1 MPIYNAPLKKVDHA
15 ETRRYAG
22 LNKAKFDEEII
33 ESACRDVQ
41 ILAQPKGI
49 WNLYDYDASNAL
61 VHADPPFLIE
71 GKKIQKHLAAS
82 TKVVLLA
89 ATIGE
94 AVEEEITAC
103 FKGGKYSYSLLLDAA
118 ATTAVEQAADELE
131 KTIRQKIEPMGYDMV
146 WRFSPGYGDWDIRFQ
161 PEMIRLS
168 QANQIGI
175 SLTESMMLLPR
186 KSITAIIGLV
196 AKQEIFACEHKSV
209 EKHDCQICEKT
220 DCLAR
225 KS

>member
-1 MPIYNAPLKKVDHA
+1 MPIYNAPLKKVDQS

-22 LNKAKFDEEII
+22 LNKAQFDETVI
-33 ESACRDVQ
+33 EAACMEVQ
-41 ILAQPKGI
+41 LIAQPKGI
-49 WNLYDYDASNAL
+49 WNLYDYDPSNGI
-61 VHADPPFLIE
+61 VHSDPPFFIE

-82 TKVVLLA
+82 KKVILLA

-94 AVEEEITAC
+94 DVEEQITAY
-103 FKGGKYSYSLLLDAA
+103 FQEGKYSYSLLLDAA

-131 KTIRQKIEPMGYDMV
+131 KTIRQKVEPMGYDMI

-168 QANQIGI
+168 QAEQIGI

-196 AKQEIFACEHKSV
+196 PKKNDLLCKKNSSQ
-209 EKHDCQICEKT
+209 KHDCQICEKI

>member
-1 MPIYNAPLKKVDHA
+1 MPIYNAPLKKVDKS

-22 LNKAKFDEEII
+22 LNKAKFDESVI
-33 ESACRDVQ
+33 EAACMEVQ

-49 WNLYDYDASNAL
+49 WNLYDYDSSTAIIHS
-61 VHADPPFLIE
+61 DPPFFIE

-82 TKVVLLA
+82 KKVILLA

-94 AVEEEITAC
+94 TVEEQITSC
-103 FKGGKYSYSLLLDAA
+103 FKDGKYSYSLLLDAA

-131 KTIRQKIEPMGYDMV
+131 KTIRQKVEPMGYDMI

-168 QANQIGI
+168 QANKIGI
-175 SLTESMMLLPR
+175 TLTESMMLLPR

-196 AKQEIFACEHKSV
+196 PKKNEFPCDESHSQ
-209 EKHDCQICEKT
+209 KHDCQICEKI